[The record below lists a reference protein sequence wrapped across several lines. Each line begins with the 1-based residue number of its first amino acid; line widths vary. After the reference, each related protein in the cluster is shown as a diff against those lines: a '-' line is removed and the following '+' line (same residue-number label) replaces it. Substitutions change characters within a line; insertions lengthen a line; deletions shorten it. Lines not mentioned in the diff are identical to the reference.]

1 MKTDCTSAFRQ
12 DGVTSRFTLHVRD
25 DPRIDEAH
33 EGRRPVRCGDHE
45 RSRSP
50 EALVRLRRC
59 PWRRAASHAAG
70 PGRGHGAERLAR
82 SGAHATKGW
91 EGERHPEKGPRQAE
105 PGARVTKPAT
115 GMGTHGP
122 GEDQLQG
129 PEVTAPHGLTGLG
142 VAPAPTGQAG
152 NRPGSRGAGHGA
164 PRSYLGGGE

>member
-1 MKTDCTSAFRQ
+1 M
-12 DGVTSRFTLHVRD
+12 
-25 DPRIDEAH
+25 
-33 EGRRPVRCGDHE
+33 RCGDHE

-70 PGRGHGAERLAR
+70 PGRGHGTERLGR

-91 EGERHPEKGPRQAE
+91 EGERHPEKGPRRAE

-122 GEDQLQG
+122 GEG
-129 PEVTAPHGLTGLG
+129 PAAGTG
-142 VAPAPTGQAG
+142 
-152 NRPGSRGAGHGA
+152 GHGA
-164 PRSYLGGGE
+164 PWPDRARSRACAHRPGWKPSRFVGCRARCTPILPRWWGVMSPRRSSTLVLPRKY